1 MMNTLQQAHKVKN
14 AAKYINRATTEQ
26 KNKILISIREI
37 LRKNVDEILLENK
50 KDIEAAKSNG
60 MPEHLIDRLT
70 LSCDRINSM
79 ALAIDEIIHLSDPVS
94 EVVSGETRPNGLKI
108 EKIRV
113 PIGVVGI
120 IYEARPNVSVDA
132 ATLCIKSGNA
142 VLLRGGKEA
151 IKTNTILV
159 ELMKKAIVENG
170 MASDIIG
177 LVTDTARESANEM
190 MKMHG
195 ILDVLIP
202 RGSAGLI
209 RSVVENSN
217 VPVIET
223 GTGNCH
229 IYVDDS
235 ANIDMAVDIAV
246 NAKTSRPS
254 VCNAAESLV
263 VHKNVAGLFLK
274 KLKSEFDKYNVTLV
288 GCSKSKKILPDIDL
302 ATDEDYYTEYLGYKM
317 SVKIVSCLDD
327 AIEHINKYSSGHS
340 EAIVTSEYKAAEY
353 FLQTID
359 SAAVY
364 VNASTRFTDGN
375 EFGLGAELG
384 ISTQKLHARGP
395 MGLREL
401 TTQKFIIRGNGQV
414 R

>member
-1 MMNTLQQAHKVKN
+1 MNTLEQAQKVKN
-14 AAKYINRATTEQ
+14 AAKYINRARAEQ
-26 KNKILISIREI
+26 KNKILTSIKEN
-37 LRKNVDEILLENK
+37 LRKNVDAILSENQ
-50 KDIEAAKSNG
+50 KDIDAAKNNG
-60 MPEHLIDRLT
+60 MPKHLIDRLT
-70 LSCDRINSM
+70 LNSYRIEAM
-79 ALAIDEIIHLSDPVS
+79 ALAIDELIHLADPVS
-94 EVVSGETRPNGLKI
+94 EVVSGGTRPNGLKI
-108 EKIRV
+108 EKVRV
-113 PIGVVGI
+113 PLGVVGI

-159 ELMKKAIVENG
+159 ELMKKAVAENG
-170 MASDIIG
+170 IASDIVE
-177 LVTDTARESANEM
+177 LVQDTTRESANEM

-195 ILDVLIP
+195 LLDVLIP

-209 RSVVENSN
+209 NSVVENSN

-229 IYVDDS
+229 VYVDDS
-235 ANIDMAVDIAV
+235 ADIDMAVNIVV

-263 VHKNVAGLFLK
+263 VHRDVADLFLN
-274 KLKSEFDKYNVTLV
+274 KLKNEFDKHNVELV
-288 GCSKSKKILPDIDL
+288 GCSESKKILPDIGL
-302 ATDEDYYTEYLGYKM
+302 ANDEDYYTEYLGYKM
-317 SVKIVSCLDD
+317 SVKIVNCLDE

-340 EAIVTSEYKAAEY
+340 EAIVTSEYDSAEH
-353 FLQTID
+353 FLQTVD

-401 TTQKFIIRGNGQV
+401 TTQKFIIRGNGQI

>member
-1 MMNTLQQAHKVKN
+1 MNTLEQAQKVKN
-14 AAKYINRATTEQ
+14 AAKYINRAKSEQ
-26 KNKILISIREI
+26 KNKILTSIKEN
-37 LRKNVDEILLENK
+37 LRKNVDAILSENQ
-50 KDIEAAKSNG
+50 KDIDVAKQNG
-60 MPEHLIDRLT
+60 MPKHLIDRLS
-70 LSCDRINSM
+70 LNSDRIEAM
-79 ALAIDEIIHLSDPVS
+79 ALAVDELIHLADPVS
-94 EVVSGETRPNGLKI
+94 EVVSGGTRPNGLKI

-113 PIGVVGI
+113 PLGVVGI

-159 ELMKKAIVENG
+159 ELMKKAVAENG
-170 MASDIIG
+170 IASDIVE
-177 LVTDTARESANEM
+177 LVQDTTRESANEM

-209 RSVVENSN
+209 NSVVENSN

-235 ANIDMAVDIAV
+235 ADIDMAVNIVV

-263 VHKNVAGLFLK
+263 VHRDVADLFLN
-274 KLKSEFDKYNVTLV
+274 KLKNEFNKYNVELV
-288 GCSKSKKILPDIDL
+288 GCSESKKILPDIEL
-302 ATDEDYYTEYLGYKM
+302 ANDEDYYTEYLGYKM
-317 SVKIVSCLDD
+317 SVKIVNCLDE

-340 EAIVTSEYKAAEY
+340 EAIVTSEYDSAEH
-353 FLQTID
+353 FLQTVD

>member
-1 MMNTLQQAHKVKN
+1 MNTVERAIKVKN
-14 AAKYINRATTEQ
+14 AAKYINRATSEQ
-26 KNKILISIREI
+26 KNKILNSIKEI
-37 LRKNVDEILLENK
+37 LSSNVDEILEQNQ
-50 KDIEAAKSNG
+50 KDIESAKNNG

-70 LSCDRINSM
+70 LNYDRINSM
-79 ALAIDEIIHLSDPVS
+79 ALAIDELINLADPVS
-94 EVVSGETRPNGLKI
+94 EVVSGWMRPNGLKI

-120 IYEARPNVSVDA
+120 IFEARPNVSVDA
-132 ATLCIKSGNA
+132 ATICIKSGNA
-142 VLLRGGKEA
+142 VLLRGGKES

-159 ELMKKAIVENG
+159 ELMKKAIAKNG
-170 MASDIIG
+170 ISSDIVE
-177 LVTDTARESANEM
+177 LVTDTTRESANEM

-209 RSVVENSN
+209 SSVASNSN

-235 ANIDMAVDIAV
+235 ADIDMAVDIVV

-263 VHKNVAGLFLK
+263 VHKNVASLFLG
-274 KLKSEFDKYNVTLV
+274 KLKSEFDKYNVKLV
-288 GCSKSKKILPDIDL
+288 GCSESQKILPDIDL
-302 ATDEDYYTEYLGYKM
+302 ANDEDYYTEYLGYKM
-317 SVKIVSCLDD
+317 SVKVVDCLDE
-327 AIEHINKYSSGHS
+327 AIEHINKYSSKHS
-340 EAIVTSEYKAAEY
+340 EAIITSDYKSSEY
-353 FLQTID
+353 FLKTID

-364 VNASTRFTDGN
+364 VNASTRFTDGS
-375 EFGLGAELG
+375 EFGLGAEIG

-395 MGLREL
+395 MSIREL
-401 TTQKFIIRGNGQV
+401 TTQKFIVRGNGQV

>member
-1 MMNTLQQAHKVKN
+1 MNTLEQAQKVKN
-14 AAKYINRATTEQ
+14 AAKYINRAKAEQ
-26 KNKILISIREI
+26 KNKILISIREN
-37 LRKNVDEILLENK
+37 LRKNVDAILSENQ
-50 KDIEAAKSNG
+50 KDIDAAKNNG
-60 MPEHLIDRLT
+60 MPKHLIDRLT
-70 LSCDRINSM
+70 LNSDRIEAM
-79 ALAIDEIIHLSDPVS
+79 ALAIDELIHLADPVS
-94 EVVSGETRPNGLKI
+94 EVVSGGTRPNGLKI
-108 EKIRV
+108 EKVRV
-113 PIGVVGI
+113 PLGVVGI

-159 ELMKKAIVENG
+159 ELMKKAVAENG
-170 MASDIIG
+170 IASDIVE
-177 LVTDTARESANEM
+177 LVQDTTRESANEM

-209 RSVVENSN
+209 NSVVENSN

-229 IYVDDS
+229 VYVDDS
-235 ANIDMAVDIAV
+235 ADIDMAVNIVV

-263 VHKNVAGLFLK
+263 VHRDVADLFLN
-274 KLKSEFDKYNVTLV
+274 KLKNEFDKHNVELV
-288 GCSKSKKILPDIDL
+288 GCSETKKILPDIEL
-302 ATDEDYYTEYLGYKM
+302 ANDEDYYTEYLGYKM
-317 SVKIVSCLDD
+317 SVKIVNCLDE

-340 EAIVTSEYKAAEY
+340 EAIVTSEYDSAEH
-353 FLQTID
+353 FLQTVD

-401 TTQKFIIRGNGQV
+401 TTQKFIIRGNGQI

>member
-1 MMNTLQQAHKVKN
+1 MDTMEQAIRVKN

-26 KNKILISIREI
+26 KNNILNSIKEI
-37 LRKNVDEILLENK
+37 LLDNVDEILVQNR
-50 KDIEAAKSNG
+50 KDIEAAKNNG
-60 MPEHLIDRLT
+60 MQKHLIDRLT
-70 LSCDRINSM
+70 LNVDRINSM
-79 ALAIDEIIHLSDPVS
+79 ALAIDELIHLADPIS
-94 EVVSGETRPNGLKI
+94 EVVSGWTRPNGLKI

-113 PIGVVGI
+113 PIGVAGI

-132 ATLCIKSGNA
+132 ATICIKSGNA

-159 ELMKKAIVENG
+159 ELMKKAIAKSG
-170 MASDIIG
+170 ISSDIVELIS
-177 LVTDTARESANEM
+177 DTTRASANEM

-209 RSVVENSN
+209 NSVVKNSN

-235 ANIDMAVDIAV
+235 ADIDMAVDIV
-246 NAKTSRPS
+246 INAKTSRPS

-263 VHKNVAGLFLK
+263 VHKNVASLFLG
-274 KLKSEFDKYNVTLV
+274 KLKREFDKQNVELV
-288 GCSKSKKILPDIDL
+288 GCSESKKILPDIDL
-302 ATDEDYYTEYLGYKM
+302 ATDDDYYTEYLGYKM
-317 SVKIVSCLDD
+317 SVKIVCCLDE
-327 AIEHINKYSSGHS
+327 AIEHINKYSSKHS
-340 EAIVTSEYKAAEY
+340 EAIITSDYKSAEC
-353 FLQTID
+353 FLQSID

-375 EFGLGAELG
+375 EFGLGAEIG

>member
-1 MMNTLQQAHKVKN
+1 MNTIEQAIKVRN
-14 AAKYINRATTEQ
+14 AAKYINRATAQQ
-26 KNKILISIREI
+26 KNRILTSIKEI
-37 LRKNVDEILLENK
+37 LLSSKDEILVQNK

-70 LSCDRINSM
+70 LNYDRIASM
-79 ALAIDEIIHLSDPVS
+79 AVAIDELIHLVDPVN
-94 EVVSGETRPNGLKI
+94 EVVSGWTRSNGLKI

-113 PIGVVGI
+113 PIGVIGI

-132 ATLCIKSGNA
+132 ATICIKSGNA

-159 ELMKKAIVENG
+159 KLMKKAIAKNG
-170 MASDIIG
+170 ISSDIVG
-177 LVTDTARESANEM
+177 LITDTTRESANEM
-190 MKMHG
+190 MKMRG

-209 RSVVENSN
+209 NSVASNSN

-229 IYVDDS
+229 VYVDDS
-235 ANIDMAVDIAV
+235 ADIDMAVDIVV

-263 VHKNVAGLFLK
+263 VHKNVASLFLS
-274 KLKSEFDKYNVTLV
+274 KLKSAFDKQKVELV
-288 GCSKSKKILPDIDL
+288 GCSESKKILPDIEL
-302 ATDEDYYTEYLGYKM
+302 ATEDDYYAEYLGYKM
-317 SVKIVSCLDD
+317 SVKIVNCLDE
-327 AIEHINKYSSGHS
+327 AIEHINKYSSKHS
-340 EAIVTSEYKAAEY
+340 ETIVTSNYKSAEY

-375 EFGLGAELG
+375 EFGLGAEIG

-395 MGLREL
+395 MSIREL
-401 TTQKFIIRGNGQV
+401 TTHKFIIRGNGQV

>member
-1 MMNTLQQAHKVKN
+1 MNTIEQALKVKN

-26 KNKILISIREI
+26 KNKILTSIKEI
-37 LRKNVDEILLENK
+37 LLSSKDEILEQNK
-50 KDIEAAKSNG
+50 KDIEAAKNNG

-70 LSCDRINSM
+70 LNYDRIVSM
-79 ALAIDEIIHLSDPVS
+79 ALAIDELIHLVDPVN
-94 EVVSGETRPNGLKI
+94 EVVSGWTRPNGLRI

-132 ATLCIKSGNA
+132 ATICIKSGNA

-159 ELMKKAIVENG
+159 ELMKKAINKNG
-170 MASDIIG
+170 VSSDIVELI
-177 LVTDTARESANEM
+177 TDTTRESANEM

-209 RSVVENSN
+209 NSVASNSN

-235 ANIDMAVDIAV
+235 ADIDMAVDIAV

-263 VHKNVAGLFLK
+263 VHKDIASLFLN
-274 KLKSEFDKYNVTLV
+274 KLKGEFDRYGVELV
-288 GCSKSKKILPDIDL
+288 GCRDSKKILPDIEL
-302 ATDEDYYTEYLGYKM
+302 ATDDDYYAEYLGYKM
-317 SVKIVSCLDD
+317 SVKIVNCLDE
-327 AIEHINKYSSGHS
+327 AVEHINKYSSKHS
-340 EAIVTSEYKAAEY
+340 EAIITSNYKSAEY

-375 EFGLGAELG
+375 EFGLGAEIG

-395 MGLREL
+395 MSIREL

>member
-1 MMNTLQQAHKVKN
+1 MNTIEQALKVKH

-26 KNKILISIREI
+26 KNKILTSIKEI
-37 LRKNVDEILLENK
+37 LLSSKDEILEQNK
-50 KDIEAAKSNG
+50 KDIEAAKNNG

-70 LSCDRINSM
+70 LNDDRIVSM
-79 ALAIDEIIHLSDPVS
+79 ALAIDELIHLVDPVS
-94 EVVSGETRPNGLKI
+94 EVVSGWTRPNGLKI

-132 ATLCIKSGNA
+132 ATICIKSGNA

-159 ELMKKAIVENG
+159 ELMKKAINKNG
-170 MASDIIG
+170 VSSDIVELI
-177 LVTDTARESANEM
+177 TDTTRESANEM

-209 RSVVENSN
+209 NSVASNSN

-235 ANIDMAVDIAV
+235 ADIDMAVDIAV

-263 VHKNVAGLFLK
+263 VHKDIASLFLN
-274 KLKSEFDKYNVTLV
+274 KLKGEFDRYGVELV
-288 GCSKSKKILPDIDL
+288 GCRDSKKILPDIEL
-302 ATDEDYYTEYLGYKM
+302 ATDDDYYAEYLGYKM
-317 SVKIVSCLDD
+317 SVKIVNCLDE
-327 AIEHINKYSSGHS
+327 AVEHINKYSSKHS
-340 EAIVTSEYKAAEY
+340 EAIITSNYKSAEY

-375 EFGLGAELG
+375 EFGLGAEIG

-395 MGLREL
+395 MSIREL

>member
-1 MMNTLQQAHKVKN
+1 MDTMEQAIRVKN

-26 KNKILISIREI
+26 KNKMLTSIKEI
-37 LRKNVDEILLENK
+37 LLNNVDEILVQNK
-50 KDIEAAKSNG
+50 KDIEAAKNNG

-70 LSCDRINSM
+70 LNCDRINSM
-79 ALAIDEIIHLSDPVS
+79 ALAIDELIHLIDPVS
-94 EVVSGETRPNGLKI
+94 EVVSGWTRPNGLKI
-108 EKIRV
+108 EKVRV

-132 ATLCIKSGNA
+132 ATICIKSGNA

-159 ELMKKAIVENG
+159 ELMKKAIAKCG
-170 MASDIIG
+170 ISSDIVG
-177 LVTDTARESANEM
+177 LVTDTTRESANEM

-209 RSVVENSN
+209 SSVVKNSN

-235 ANIDMAVDIAV
+235 ADIDMAVDIVV

-263 VHKNVAGLFLK
+263 VHKDIASLFLGN
-274 KLKSEFDKYNVTLV
+274 LKTEFDRHNVELV
-288 GCSKSKKILPDIDL
+288 GCSQSKKILPDIDL
-302 ATDEDYYTEYLGYKM
+302 ATDDDYYTEYLGYKM
-317 SVKIVSCLDD
+317 SVKIVNCLDE
-327 AIEHINKYSSGHS
+327 AVEHINKYSSKHS
-340 EAIVTSEYKAAEY
+340 EAIITSDYKSAEY
-353 FLQTID
+353 FLKAID

-375 EFGLGAELG
+375 EFGLGAEIG

-401 TTQKFIIRGNGQV
+401 TTQKYIIRGNGQV

>member
-1 MMNTLQQAHKVKN
+1 MNTMDQAIRVRN
-14 AAKYINRATTEQ
+14 AAKYINRATAQQ
-26 KNKILISIREI
+26 KNKILTSIKEI
-37 LRKNVDEILLENK
+37 LLNSVDEILVQNK
-50 KDIEAAKSNG
+50 KDIEAAKNNG

-70 LSCDRINSM
+70 LNHDRIVSM
-79 ALAIDEIIHLSDPVS
+79 ALAIDELIHLVDPVG
-94 EVVSGETRPNGLKI
+94 EVVSGWTRPNGLRI

-132 ATLCIKSGNA
+132 ATICIKSGNA
-142 VLLRGGKEA
+142 ALLRGGKEA

-159 ELMKKAIVENG
+159 ELMKKAIAQNG
-170 MASDIIG
+170 ISSDIVG
-177 LVTDTARESANEM
+177 LITDTTRESANEM

-209 RSVVENSN
+209 SSVVSNSN

-235 ANIDMAVDIAV
+235 ADIDMAVDIVV

-254 VCNAAESLV
+254 VCNSAESLV
-263 VHKNVAGLFLK
+263 VHKDIASLFLG
-274 KLKSEFDKYNVTLV
+274 KLKSEFKKQGVELV
-288 GCSKSKKILPDIDL
+288 GCSESQKILPDIDL
-302 ATDEDYYTEYLGYKM
+302 ATDEDFYTEYLGYKM
-317 SVKIVSCLDD
+317 SVKIVNCLDE
-327 AIEHINKYSSGHS
+327 AIEHINKYSSKHS
-340 EAIVTSEYKAAEY
+340 EAIITSDYKSAEY

-364 VNASTRFTDGN
+364 VNASMRFTDGN
-375 EFGLGAELG
+375 EFGLGAEIG

-395 MGLREL
+395 MSIREL
-401 TTQKFIIRGNGQV
+401 TTQKFVIRGNGQV

>member
-1 MMNTLQQAHKVKN
+1 MNTVEQAIKVKN

-26 KNKILISIREI
+26 KNKILTSI
-37 LRKNVDEILLENK
+37 KEILLSSKYEILVQNK
-50 KDIEAAKSNG
+50 KDIEAAKNNG

-70 LSCDRINSM
+70 LNDDRIVSM
-79 ALAIDEIIHLSDPVS
+79 ALAIDELIHLVDPVS
-94 EVVSGETRPNGLKI
+94 EVVSGWTRPNGLKI

-132 ATLCIKSGNA
+132 ATICIKSGNA

-159 ELMKKAIVENG
+159 ELMKKAINKNG
-170 MASDIIG
+170 VSSDIVELI
-177 LVTDTARESANEM
+177 TDTTRKSANEM

-209 RSVVENSN
+209 NSVASNSN

-235 ANIDMAVDIAV
+235 ADIDMAVDIAV

-263 VHKNVAGLFLK
+263 VHKDIASLFLN
-274 KLKSEFDKYNVTLV
+274 KLKGEFDRYGVELV
-288 GCSKSKKILPDIDL
+288 GCRDSKKILPDIEL
-302 ATDEDYYTEYLGYKM
+302 ATDDDYYAEYLGYKM
-317 SVKIVSCLDD
+317 SVKIVNCLDE
-327 AIEHINKYSSGHS
+327 AVEHINKYSSKHS
-340 EAIVTSEYKAAEY
+340 EAIITSNYKSAEY

-375 EFGLGAELG
+375 EFGLGAEIG

-395 MGLREL
+395 MSIREL